1 MGYKK
6 DINLFKAAGGAVTK
20 AKKMP
25 ITKKLLIAMVAVV
38 IVCGAVIGILAYANS
53 TQTKEL
59 NNLVA
64 QKESYEFTKR
74 LTQSLLNQYKNVE
87 KSKDSLS
94 FIEYY
99 NELNSNMFS
108 CLTDEELQAVKTYL
122 TNNGYSVDYGFSSVS
137 DGIRKQVILAPYQ
150 LDPNQEDTAILA
162 ESYKFLYSALSSMID
177 YKTMFADLPE
187 QCDNDVWYSYYRGQF
202 FAVVKGSGDY
212 KTLLS
217 GLTDPE
223 ALGANPFFGLNMD
236 IVTGTERLTEAYGM
250 TVTVEGEE
258 YTLISI
264 TRRSNLERL
273 FDVIEDRIRIAIENE
288 YDQTGIEYT
297 YTIGKTE
304 INPSNG
310 MILFNITAT
319 QTQAFGLE
327 DIVHAIDD
335 SPFFSAGKDLTFD
348 FVDGAPTQEADL
360 EFNIENSALD
370 VMSESIRRLF
380 AVAEDTQGE

>member
-25 ITKKLLIAMVAVV
+25 LTKKLLIAMIAVV
-38 IVCGAVIGILAYANS
+38 VICGAVIGILSYMNS
-53 TQTKEL
+53 TQNKEL
-59 NNLVA
+59 ESLIA

-74 LTQSLLNQYKNVE
+74 LTQSLLKQYDDVE
-87 KSKDSLS
+87 KSKTSLA

-99 NELNSNMFS
+99 NEINSNMFS
-108 CLTDEELQAVKTYL
+108 CLTEQELQAIKTYL
-122 TNNGYSVDYGFSSVS
+122 TDNGYSVDYGFSNVS
-137 DGIRKQVILAPYQ
+137 SEIRQQVVLAPYQ
-150 LDPNQEDTAILA
+150 LDPNDEDTAILT

-177 YKTMFADLPE
+177 YERMFADLPE
-187 QCDNDVWYSYYRGQF
+187 QGDDIWYSYFRGQF

-223 ALGANPFFGLNMD
+223 TLGANPFLNLNAETA
-236 IVTGTERLTEAYGM
+236 TGSEKLFEAYGM
-250 TVTVEGEE
+250 TVTIEGEE

-273 FDVIEDRIRIAIENE
+273 YDAIEERIKIAIESD
-288 YDQTGIEYT
+288 YDQTGVEYT
-297 YTIGKTE
+297 YSIGKTE
-304 INPSNG
+304 INTSEG
-310 MILFNITAT
+310 TLTFNIIAT
-319 QTQAFGLE
+319 QTLSFGLE

-335 SPFFSAGKDLTFD
+335 SPFFKASEDLTFD
-348 FVDGAPTQEADL
+348 FVDEAPTQEADL
-360 EFNIENSALD
+360 KFNIENSALD
-370 VMSESIRRLF
+370 IMAESIQRMF
-380 AVAEDTQGE
+380 AVSEETEGE